1 MSLATFEL
9 LVSLQCRCK
18 RIGCGIGDNA
28 HQLTLRK
35 TARLTEMSS
44 TPLRRRV
51 LGTLRAYLCLRCCV
65 FCYRN
70 AAAGQDGSTADTNDN
85 QQESIGNAQNS
96 GKFIVFFVFL
106 TS

>member
-1 MSLATFEL
+1 
-9 LVSLQCRCK
+9 
-18 RIGCGIGDNA
+18 
-28 HQLTLRK
+28 
-35 TARLTEMSS
+35 MSS

-65 FCYRN
+65 FCSRN

-96 GKFIVFFVFL
+96 GKFIVFFCIFNVVVTTLPIYTILDTYSTFL
-106 TS
+106 HALTHFFFINFFWTLSESP